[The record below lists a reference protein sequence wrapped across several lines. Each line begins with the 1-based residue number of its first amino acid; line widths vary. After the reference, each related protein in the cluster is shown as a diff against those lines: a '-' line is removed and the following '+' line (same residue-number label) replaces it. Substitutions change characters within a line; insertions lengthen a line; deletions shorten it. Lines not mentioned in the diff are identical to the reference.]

1 MQSFIV
7 LSLLLAISE
16 AGGEKEGKEEGEG
29 RRAGEEVEDDD
40 DPEDDEDLEL
50 DDYENAGARFHTYTH
65 SPTLCLSLAR
75 THTHHL
81 CVCAVPYL

>member
-50 DDYENAGARFHTYTH
+50 DDYENAGKRMCTHTH
-65 SPTLCLSLAR
+65 TLAQQ